1 MNILLI
7 FPGFIVAFIVALY
20 YKHTRKL
27 AKPRN
32 KVHFYVARH
41 KDGSLW
47 LYVCK
52 PYFFKDAKI
61 CYATGNSSLEFEDFG
76 LNMNDYDNLKW
87 EDDPVEVF
95 VNKET

>member
-1 MNILLI
+1 MNMLLTLT
-7 FPGFIVAFIVALY
+7 GFIVAFIVALY
-20 YKHTRKL
+20 YEHKIKL

-32 KVHFYVARH
+32 NVHFYVARH

-47 LYVCK
+47 LYIGK

-76 LNMNDYDNLKW
+76 LNINDYDNLKW
-87 EDDPVEVF
+87 EDDPIEVF

>member
-1 MNILLI
+1 MDMLLTLT
-7 FPGFIVAFIVALY
+7 GFIVAFIVALY
-20 YKHTRKL
+20 YQRKIKL

-32 KVHFYVARH
+32 NVHFYVARH

-47 LYVCK
+47 LYIGK

-76 LNMNDYDNLKW
+76 LNINDYDNLKW

>member
-1 MNILLI
+1 MSWIMY
-7 FPGFIVAFIVALY
+7 FITFFFGAIVMFICYA
-20 YKHTRKL
+20 T
-27 AKPRN
+27 KPRN
-32 KVHFYVARH
+32 RVHFYVARH

-47 LYVCK
+47 LYVGK

-76 LNMNDYDNLKW
+76 LNINDYDNLKW

-95 VNKET
+95 VNKED

>member
-20 YKHTRKL
+20 YEHKIKL

-32 KVHFYVARH
+32 NVHFYVARH

-47 LYVCK
+47 LYIGK

-76 LNMNDYDNLKW
+76 LNINDYDNLKW